1 MVYAVGR
8 TKSDRFLLVY
18 VFCECSTVHE
28 QVRASALCKFHL
40 NYKDANDRAFFPF
53 GFAAR
58 YNVERNELRRPQKP
72 TGEIARECRDLLDLP
87 FRKEFNLQG
96 ARLYP
101 ELFETLRDIGFIDHT
116 VLIQHQDKSRTL
128 YKLVSDNGI
137 GVIAEGVVSR

>member
-18 VFCECSTVHE
+18 VFCKCSIVHE
-28 QVRASALCKFHL
+28 KVRASALCKFHL
-40 NYKDANDRAFFPF
+40 NYKDANERAFFPF

-58 YNVERNELRRPQKP
+58 YNVERKELRRPQKP
-72 TGEIARECRDLLDLP
+72 TGEIARECRNLLDLP
-87 FRKEFNLQG
+87 FRTELSLQD

-101 ELFETLRDIGFIDHT
+101 KLFETLRGIGFINHT
-116 VLIQHQDKSRTL
+116 ILIQHQDGSRTL
-128 YKLVSDNGI
+128 YELVSDNGI

>member
-18 VFCECSTVHE
+18 VFCKCSTVHE

-40 NYKDANDRAFFPF
+40 NYKDANERAFFPI

-58 YNVERNELRRPQKP
+58 YNVDRNELRRPQKP

-87 FRKEFNLQG
+87 FRTELSLQD

-101 ELFETLRDIGFIDHT
+101 KLFETLRRIGFTNHT

-128 YKLVSDNGI
+128 YELVGENGI
-137 GVIAEGVVSR
+137 GVIPESAIS